1 MPHDAIVMIDPDE
14 NRLLELPLSG
24 RWVGQI
30 FTKHLECIK
39 RSNVNIWQLHTHA
52 QFTCKYVLLSFFL
65 LLQMANFAEL

>member
-1 MPHDAIVMIDPDE
+1 M
-14 NRLLELPLSG
+14 G
-24 RWVGQI
+24 GGQI

-65 LLQMANFAEL
+65 LQNGKLCRTVAR